1 MTVHER
7 SNSMI
12 ISNKLYDILNKIQ
25 RWIPSLAVFYLALC
39 KIWGLALGQQVSDT
53 LMAIAALL
61 AATLEISSVS
71 YHKDVTSNLLGEF
84 VNGAFDEDAPS
95 EEEPHETD
103 AE

>member
-1 MTVHER
+1 MF
-7 SNSMI
+7 
-12 ISNKLYDILNKIQ
+12 SNKLYDILNKVQ

-71 YHKDVTSNLLGEF
+71 YHKDVTTQILMDTFSSE
-84 VNGAFDEDAPS
+84 AFDEDKTVPS
-95 EEEPHETD
+95 EDDPAD

>member
-1 MTVHER
+1 MF
-7 SNSMI
+7 
-12 ISNKLYDILNKIQ
+12 SNKVYDILSKIQ

-61 AATLEISSVS
+61 AATLEISSVA
-71 YHKDVTSNLLGEF
+71 YHKDVTTQIL
-84 VNGAFDEDAPS
+84 VDAFQSEAFEDEPTYNVPS
-95 EEEPHETD
+95 EDGPTD